1 MNRMFSICAVVVV
14 LQAGAVLA
22 DDFYDAPDPA
32 PAPRAR
38 QPASAASRAPQQ
50 GVHELGA
57 RNEPWT
63 WRNLFYGPLEI
74 LASPI
79 MLFMGPV
86 AGASAG
92 YDVFTDPD
100 DTTPMAPVRG
110 TMGAIGGGLVGLFA
124 APAALCVGVFD
135 TLTCG
140 AFTDGYFFYDV
151 DW

>member
-1 MNRMFSICAVVVV
+1 MKPSAFSIMLGVGLCMATLAV
-14 LQAGAVLA
+14 A
-22 DDFYDAPDPA
+22 DDFYDAPDSPPPA
-32 PAPRAR
+32 PQPRAATR
-38 QPASAASRAPQQ
+38 TPSS

-57 RNEPWT
+57 RDEPWT
-63 WRNLFYGPLEI
+63 WRNLLYGPGEI
-74 LASPI
+74 LASPF
-79 MLFMGPV
+79 MLVMGPV

-100 DTTPMAPVRG
+100 DTSPMAPVRG
-110 TMGAIGGGLVGLFA
+110 TIGAIGGGLVGLFA

-135 TLTCG
+135 TLTGG